1 VSEAGGAARALAN
14 AAGLAALAAVVAS
27 VGGFVAGDVV
37 MPPPEYPAARRE
49 AVVEDYHGQNVAD
62 PYRWMESPDDPA
74 LAGWIDA
81 QNRLTAQVIATLPG
95 RDAFAARLR
104 RLLDVPRIGVPVHV
118 PGLYAYRF
126 NPGLAETDALWL
138 TADPADPGRVAVDPL
153 ALRADGTISL
163 GDFAL
168 SPDGAVLAWSL
179 ADGGSD
185 WRTWY
190 LQRTG
195 GNVPLSDVLEGTRFT
210 GVSFSAD
217 GTGLFYSRYPRRAD
231 GSHDDAQPV
240 AVYHHQLGQPQNRDE
255 AVYRL
260 PQEPTRNPYATVT
273 EDGRLLV
280 IAVQDGYET
289 SALHYARVAPDGSLQ
304 GDVVRLLDAWDA
316 RYEFVGNR
324 GDELY
329 VLTTKDAP
337 RGRILAIDLARPAP
351 GQWREVVP
359 QQDGTLESAV
369 IVGGRLVV
377 ASVVAARSVL
387 RVHPLEGGT
396 GEEVILPGEGT
407 VAGLAGRSDGAAA
420 WFSYT
425 DFVTPPTLY
434 RLEVADRRLEAV
446 RPPPRALDASQFAV
460 ERVDYPSRDGTRI
473 PLTVVRRA
481 GLPAGQPAPT
491 VLYGYG
497 GFNVSLLPAYSAARM
512 AWIEAGGTYA
522 QANLRGG
529 GEFGEAW
536 HQAGTRLNK
545 QNVFDDFIAAA
556 GWLID
561 RGYTTPRQLAIWGG
575 SNGGLLVGAVLNRRP
590 DLFAAAVPAVGVMH
604 MLRYHTASLNAR
616 QWSSDY
622 GLSEN
627 PDEFA
632 ALRAYSPYHNLQ
644 AGVCY
649 PPVLVQADAN
659 DDRVVPWHSYKYAA
673 ALQAAVAAAPGCMNP
688 TLIRIETR
696 SGHGAGA
703 SVSKTVA
710 EYADQ
715 WTFVAAATGLRR

>member
-1 VSEAGGAARALAN
+1 MSDDRGAADALADAGGLAGFATVAAI
-14 AAGLAALAAVVAS
+14 VA
-27 VGGFVAGDVV
+27 GFVLGDVV
-37 MPPPEYPAARRE
+37 TPPLDYPAARRD
-49 AVVEDYHGQNVAD
+49 AVVDHYHGQAVAD
-62 PYRWMESPDDPA
+62 PYRWMESLDDPA
-74 LAGWIDA
+74 LADWIDA
-81 QNRLTAQVIATLPG
+81 QNRLTARVIATWPG

-104 RLLDVPRIGVPVHV
+104 ARLDVPRIGVPVHV

-138 TADPADPGRVAVDPL
+138 TADPAEPGRVAVDPL

-163 GDFAL
+163 GEFSL
-168 SPDGAVLAWSL
+168 GPDGTVLAYSL
-179 ADGGSD
+179 SDGGSD
-185 WRTWY
+185 WRTWH
-190 LQRTG
+190 LQRT
-195 GNVPLSDVLEGTRFT
+195 SDGSALPEVLTGTRFT

-217 GTGLFYSRYPRRAD
+217 GSTFFYSRYPRRAD
-231 GSHDDAQPV
+231 GSHDDTQPV
-240 AVYHHQLGQPQNRDE
+240 AVYRHRVGQPQDQDE
-255 AVYRL
+255 PVYRL
-260 PQEPTRNPYATVT
+260 PDEPTRNPYATVT
-273 EDGRLLV
+273 EDGRLLI

-289 SALHYARVAPDGSLQ
+289 NALHYARVAPDGALR

-316 RYEFVGNR
+316 RYEFIGNR

-329 VLTTKDAP
+329 LLTTKDAP
-337 RGRILAIDLARPAP
+337 RGRIIAIDLGRPAP
-351 GQWREVVP
+351 DQWREVVP
-359 QQDGTLESAV
+359 EWEGTIEAAAL
-369 IVGGRLVV
+369 VGGRLVV
-377 ASVVAARSVL
+377 ASVLAARSVL
-387 RVHPLEGGT
+387 RVHPLEGGP
-396 GEEVILPGEGT
+396 GEEVALPGDGT
-407 VAGLAGRSDGAAA
+407 VAGLTGRADEPSA

-425 DFVTPPTLY
+425 DFVTPRTLY
-434 RLEVADRRLEAV
+434 RLDVASRGLAAV
-446 RPPPRALDASQFAV
+446 RPPPQATDASRFVV
-460 ERVDYPSRDGTRI
+460 ERVEFPSRDGTRV
-473 PLTVVRRA
+473 PMTLVRRA
-481 GLPAGQPAPT
+481 DLSAGQPRPT

-536 HQAGTRLNK
+536 HKAGTQLNK
-545 QNVFDDFIAAA
+545 QNVFDDFVAAA
-556 GWLID
+556 EWLIA
-561 RGYTTPRQLAIWGG
+561 RGDTTPRQLAIWGG
-575 SNGGLLVGAVLNRRP
+575 SNGGLLVGAVLNQRP
-590 DLFAAAVPAVGVMH
+590 DLFAAAVPAVGVMD
-604 MLRYHTASLNAR
+604 MLRYQTASLNAR

-632 ALRAYSPYHNLQ
+632 ALRAYSPYHNLK
-644 AGVCY
+644 GGFCY

-673 ALQAAVAAAPGCMNP
+673 ALQAAVAGSAGCANP
-688 TLIRIETR
+688 ALIRIETR

>member
-1 VSEAGGAARALAN
+1 MSDDRSAADPLADATGFAGVATVAAI
-14 AAGLAALAAVVAS
+14 VA
-27 VGGFVAGDVV
+27 GFVLGDVV
-37 MPPPEYPAARRE
+37 TPPPDYPAARRDT
-49 AVVEDYHGQNVAD
+49 VVDEYHGQAVAD
-62 PYRWMESPDDPA
+62 PYRWMESLDDPA

-81 QNRLTAQVIATLPG
+81 QNRLTDGLIATLPG

-104 RLLDVPRIGVPVHV
+104 ALLDVRRIGVPVQV

-138 TADPADPGRVAVDPL
+138 TTDPAEPGRVAIDPL
-153 ALRADGTISL
+153 DLRADGTISL

-168 SPDGAVLAWSL
+168 SPDGAVLAYSL
-179 ADGGSD
+179 SDGGSD
-185 WRTWY
+185 WRTWH

-195 GNVPLSDVLEGTRFT
+195 DGGELPDTIAGTRFT

-217 GTGLFYSRYPRRAD
+217 GSALFYSRYPRRAD
-231 GSHDDAQPV
+231 GSYDDTQPV
-240 AVYHHQLGQPQNRDE
+240 AVYRHRVGAPKDRDE
-255 AVYRL
+255 TVYRL
-260 PQEPTRNPYATVT
+260 PDEPTRNPYATVT

-280 IAVQDGYET
+280 IVVQDGYET
-289 SALHYARVAPDGSLQ
+289 NALHYARVAPDGSLQ
-304 GDVVRLLDAWDA
+304 GDVARLLDAWDA

-324 GDELY
+324 GDELF

-337 RGRILAIDLARPAP
+337 RGRIIAIDLARPAP
-351 GQWREVVP
+351 DQWREVVP
-359 QQDGTLESAV
+359 QWEGTIEAAAL
-369 IVGGRLVV
+369 VGGRLVV
-377 ASVVAARSVL
+377 ASVLAARSVL
-387 RVHPLEGGT
+387 RVHPPDGGP
-396 GEEVILPGEGT
+396 GEDVVLPGDGT
-407 VAGLAGRSDGAAA
+407 VAGLAGRSNEPSA

-425 DFVTPPTLY
+425 DFVTPPTLF
-434 RLEVADRRLEAV
+434 RLDVQSRRLTAV
-446 RPPPRALDASQFAV
+446 RPPPQAVDASGFVVDRV
-460 ERVDYPSRDGTRI
+460 EYPSRDGTRI
-473 PLTVVRRA
+473 PMTIVRRA
-481 GLPAGQPAPT
+481 DLPASQPRPT

-497 GFNVSLLPAYSAARM
+497 GFNVSLLPAWSAARM

-536 HQAGTRLNK
+536 HRAGTRLDK

-556 GWLID
+556 EWLIR

-575 SNGGLLVGAVLNRRP
+575 SNGGLLVGAVLNQRP
-590 DLFAAAVPAVGVMH
+590 DLFAAAVPAVGVMD
-604 MLRYHTASLNAR
+604 MLRYHMASLNAR

-627 PDEFA
+627 PDQFTV
-632 ALRAYSPYHNLQ
+632 LRAYSPYHNLRS
-644 AGVCY
+644 GFCY

-659 DDRVVPWHSYKYAA
+659 DDRVAPWHSYKYAA
-673 ALQAAVAAAPGCMNP
+673 ALQAAVGASPGCVSP
-688 TLIRIETR
+688 ALIRIETR

-715 WTFVAAATGLRR
+715 WTFVAAAIGLRR

>member
-1 VSEAGGAARALAN
+1 MSDALGGAATPAAI
-14 AAGLAALAAVVAS
+14 AGLAGVLATAAMVMRFMFGEALLPAIQYPHAQ
-27 VGGFVAGDVV
+27 
-37 MPPPEYPAARRE
+37 PAATFD
-49 AVVEDYHGQNVAD
+49 DYHGQGVAD

-74 LAGWIDA
+74 VARWVDA
-81 QNRLTAQVIATLPG
+81 QNRLTGQVIAALPG
-95 RDAFAARLR
+95 RESFAARLR
-104 RLLDVPRIGVPVHV
+104 ALLDVPRIGVPVHV

-138 TADPADPGRVAVDPL
+138 TEDPATPGRVAVDPL
-153 ALRADGTISL
+153 ALRADGTVSL
-163 GDFAL
+163 GDAAL
-168 SPDGAVLAWSL
+168 SPDGAVLAYSL
-179 ADGGSD
+179 SDGGSD
-185 WRTWY
+185 WRTWHF
-190 LQRTG
+190 QRTATG
-195 GNVPLSDVLEGTRFT
+195 EPLPEVLTGTRFT

-217 GTGLFYSRYPRRAD
+217 GTSLFYSRYPARPD
-231 GSHDDAQPV
+231 GGHDDSQPV
-240 AVYHHQLGQPQNRDE
+240 AVYRHRRGSAQGEDE
-255 AVYRL
+255 RVYGL
-260 PQEPTRNPYATVT
+260 PAEPTRNPYATVT
-273 EDGRLLV
+273 EDGRLL
-280 IAVQDGYET
+280 ILTVQDGYET
-289 SALHYARVAPDGSLQ
+289 NAVHVARVAPDGSLQ
-304 GDVVRLLDAWDA
+304 GEVARLLDAWDA

-329 VLTTKDAP
+329 LLTTKDAP
-337 RGRILAIDLARPAP
+337 RGRIIAVDLARPEP
-351 GQWREVVP
+351 ENWREVVP
-359 QQDGTLESAV
+359 QWGGTIESAAL
-369 IVGGRLVV
+369 VGDRLVV
-377 ASVVAARSVL
+377 ASLVAARSVL
-387 RVHPLEGGT
+387 RLHPLAGGP
-396 GEEVILPGEGT
+396 GSDVALPGSGT
-407 VAGLAGRSDGAAA
+407 VAGLRGRADETTA

-425 DFVTPPTLY
+425 DFVTPRTLY
-434 RLEVADRRLEAV
+434 RLDVASGQLAAV
-446 RPPPRALDASQFAV
+446 RPPPQSV
-460 ERVDYPSRDGTRI
+460 EAGRFVVEQVEYPSRDGTRI
-473 PLTVVRRA
+473 PMTIVRRA
-481 GLPAGQPAPT
+481 GQSAGPRPT

-497 GFNVSLLPAYSAARM
+497 GFNVPLLPAYSAARM

-556 GWLID
+556 EWLIT
-561 RGYTTPRQLAIWGG
+561 RGDTTSRQLAIWGG
-575 SNGGLLVGAVLNRRP
+575 SNGGLLVGAVLNQRP
-590 DLFAAAVPAVGVMH
+590 ELFAAAVPAVGVMD

-632 ALRAYSPYHNLQ
+632 LLRAYSPYHNIRR
-644 AGVCY
+644 GFCY

-673 ALQAAVAAAPGCMNP
+673 ALQAAVGESADCRNP
-688 TLIRIETR
+688 ALIRIETR

>member
-1 VSEAGGAARALAN
+1 MSDSRGAADPLAD
-14 AAGLAALAAVVAS
+14 ATGLAGFATVAAIVA
-27 VGGFVAGDVV
+27 GFVLGDGVT
-37 MPPPEYPAARRE
+37 PAPDYAAARRE
-49 AVVEDYHGQNVAD
+49 AVVDDYHGQAVAD

-74 LAGWIDA
+74 LADWIDA
-81 QNRLTAQVIATLPG
+81 QNRLTARVIATWPG
-95 RDAFAARLR
+95 RERFAARLR
-104 RLLDVPRIGVPVHV
+104 ALLDVPRIGVPVHV

-138 TADPADPGRVAVDPL
+138 TADPAEPGRVAVDPL

-168 SPDGAVLAWSL
+168 SPDGAVLAYSL
-179 ADGGSD
+179 SDGGSD
-185 WRTWY
+185 WRTWQ
-190 LQRTG
+190 LQRTADG
-195 GNVPLSDVLEGTRFT
+195 GELTDQLAGTRFT

-217 GTGLFYSRYPRRAD
+217 GSALFYSRYPRRAD
-231 GSHDDAQPV
+231 GSHDDSQPV
-240 AVYHHQLGQPQNRDE
+240 AVYRHRVGEAQDRDE
-255 AVYRL
+255 AVHRL
-260 PQEPTRNPYATVT
+260 PEEPTRNPYATVT
-273 EDGRLLV
+273 EDGRLL
-280 IAVQDGYET
+280 IISVQDGYET
-289 SALHYARVAPDGSLQ
+289 NALHYARVAADGSLQ
-304 GDVVRLLDAWDA
+304 GEVVRLLDAWDA
-316 RYEFVGNR
+316 RYEFIGNR
-324 GDELY
+324 GDELF

-337 RGRILAIDLARPAP
+337 RGRIIAIDLARPAP
-351 GQWREVVP
+351 DQWREVVP
-359 QQDGTLESAV
+359 QWDGTIEAAAL
-369 IVGGRLVV
+369 VGGRLVV
-377 ASVVAARSVL
+377 ASVLAARSVL
-387 RVHPLEGGT
+387 RLHGPDGGP
-396 GEEVILPGEGT
+396 GEDVALPGEGT
-407 VAGLAGRSDGAAA
+407 VAGLAGRSDEPSA

-425 DFVTPPTLY
+425 DFITPRTLY
-434 RLEVADRRLEAV
+434 RLDVASGRLAAV
-446 RPPPRALDASQFAV
+446 RPPPQSVDASGFVV
-460 ERVDYPSRDGTRI
+460 ERIEYPSRDGTRI
-473 PLTVVRRA
+473 PMTIVRRA
-481 GLPAGQPAPT
+481 DLPAGEPRPT

-556 GWLID
+556 EWLI
-561 RGYTTPRQLAIWGG
+561 GNGHTTPRQLAIWGG
-575 SNGGLLVGAVLNRRP
+575 SNGGLLVGAVLNQRP
-590 DLFAAAVPAVGVMH
+590 DLFAAAVPAVGVMD
-604 MLRYHTASLNAR
+604 MLRYQTASLNAR

-622 GLSEN
+622 GLSED
-627 PDEFA
+627 PEEFA
-632 ALRAYSPYHNLQ
+632 ALRAYSPYHNLKS
-644 AGVCY
+644 GVCY

-673 ALQAAVAAAPGCMNP
+673 ALQAAVAASPGCTSP
-688 TLIRIETR
+688 ALIRIETR